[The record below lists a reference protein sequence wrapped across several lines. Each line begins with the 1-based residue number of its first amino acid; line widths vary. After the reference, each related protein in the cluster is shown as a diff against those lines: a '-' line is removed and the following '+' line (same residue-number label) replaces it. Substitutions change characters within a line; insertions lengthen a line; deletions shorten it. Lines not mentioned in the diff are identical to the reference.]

1 LISGWQRSHDVTRRP
16 QWKGV
21 CMRRPAAIVAVK
33 NYGEANHA
41 IALLLICQ
49 SRSCDHPDAAP
60 DGWG

>member
-1 LISGWQRSHDVTRRP
+1 
-16 QWKGV
+16 
-21 CMRRPAAIVAVK
+21 MRRPAAIVAVK